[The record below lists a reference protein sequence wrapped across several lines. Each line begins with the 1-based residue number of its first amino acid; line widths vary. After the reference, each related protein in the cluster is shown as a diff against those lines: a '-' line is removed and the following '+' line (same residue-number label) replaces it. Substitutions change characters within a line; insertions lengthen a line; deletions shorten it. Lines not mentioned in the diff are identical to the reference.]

1 MTGIQSLEARA
12 ALGCL
17 FAAAGYVAA
26 SSQWIHRAG
35 RERFDRAVNV
45 AFIASRL
52 AIYIGVFFVLRLP
65 VRGDIPSF
73 YFPEAHW
80 LMQHELPYRDFA
92 SSYAPLHTYLDAAL
106 LHVWN
111 SSLVIVLFAILV
123 ECLILPVWMRVGRL
137 FASEPAVRIAA
148 VLYVTSAVS
157 LQFVTIDGQDNVVI
171 ALLLGLGVLALA
183 REREA
188 LSGGLVGFS
197 AVVVKF
203 LPLLFAPALVLAARR
218 WVLWLAGFA
227 AVLLAGYGVFALA
240 HLPILFPLHAEAG
253 LRTASDL
260 PYVLESVAGLTPP
273 AVVEDSLLGVALLA
287 VAGLM
292 LRARLRRPG
301 VAGMLRL
308 AVFGCASL
316 NLALLIFS
324 KKSWPPYLV
333 LTLFPL
339 CLLLGEGSWQRLRL
353 ACFAIFNVVAVTS
366 HSIWATVFGQF
377 LAQPFHHELAQGRP
391 MAMVF
396 LVTQILLVAGYAWLL
411 IESIDAMYG
420 PASSRLTRAS
430 AAS

>member
-123 ECLILPVWMRVGRL
+123 ECLILPVWMRVARL
-137 FASEPAVRIAA
+137 FAAESTVRIAA
-148 VLYVTSAVS
+148 VLYAASAIS

-171 ALLLGLGVLALA
+171 ALMLGLSVLAIA
-183 REREA
+183 REREVI
-188 LSGGLVGFS
+188 SGALVGFS
-197 AVVVKF
+197 AVLVKF
-203 LPLLFAPALVLAARR
+203 LPLLFLPAFVLGVRR
-218 WVLWLAGFA
+218 WLRWIAGFA
-227 AVLLAGYGVFALA
+227 VVVLVGYGVFALM
-240 HLPILFPLHAEAG
+240 HLPILYPVRAEAS

-260 PYVLESVAGLTPP
+260 PYLLESMAGYTPP
-273 AVVEDSLLGVALLA
+273 SIVEDGLLGVTLLA
-287 VAGLM
+287 VIGLM

-301 VAGMLRL
+301 KAAMLRL
-308 AVFGCASL
+308 VVFGCSSL
-316 NLALLIFS
+316 NLTLLIFS

-339 CLLLGEGSWQRLRL
+339 CLLLGEGSRQRLRL
-353 ACFAIFNVVAVTS
+353 ACFAVFNVVAVTS
-366 HSIWATVFGQF
+366 HSIWATIYGQF
-377 LAQPFHHELAQGRP
+377 LAEPFHHELFQHRP
-391 MAMVF
+391 MAIVF
-396 LVTQILLVAGYAWLL
+396 LVTQILLIAGYAWLL
-411 IESIDAMYG
+411 IESVDMMSN
-420 PASSRLTRAS
+420 PSTPQLTRAS